1 MNEFKLYTEEYYT
14 ARRLANIL
22 YRPAMASDITQRL
35 YSLVGHMAVES
46 HYFSTKIIVFQDYR
60 RMK

>member
-22 YRPAMASDITQRL
+22 YRPAMASDNATIVSKEL
-35 YSLVGHMAVES
+35 WESGIPIVVERNDGR
-46 HYFSTKIIVFQDYR
+46 HEIYR
-60 RMK
+60 R